1 MLRKIVI
8 CCLLLFSYL
17 TVQARH
23 LSGRVVDAD
32 TGEDLIAATVELLSP
47 VDSSVIRSTVTT
59 LQPYYGER
67 IFYYSIDV
75 ENNTKYLLRISMIG
89 YKTLYIP
96 VEVKMADRMNEQW
109 VEDARLKVDTH
120 VLDEVVV
127 KATKIKMVMRG
138 DTMVY
143 NADAFNLS
151 EGSMLD
157 ALVRQLPGVTLDGG
171 VIKVNGRAVS
181 TLLVDGRDFFNG
193 DAKKALENLPA
204 YTVNKVRVYDK
215 QGKDSR
221 LMGRDMGDKA
231 LVVDVGLKK
240 QYNRG
245 FIGNVDL
252 AAGSKSRYSASLF
265 SMLYS
270 KRSRLTLTGIM
281 NNVNVGHTP
290 GEDGALSEL
299 PDAGGGKQST
309 RRLGINYRYEGKD
322 EDSYFSSD
330 NNIGYTDNDQRSRV
344 NTQTFLT
351 GGDYFHLSSSSNRSR
366 LTDFSTSQSVGFHPR
381 NQIIDLTAS
390 ISHTAGKSFDSM
402 LSGQFNEKPWATS
415 VLDSLFLPFA
425 SARLMRAAIN
435 RQRNEM
441 MSRSNSTNY
450 NFTFADRIAFGKDA
464 NQNMTSVTGEVSYGR
479 SETNRFGRNSVDYLG
494 TSPSQDHRAEYVS
507 EPAHNYNL
515 ALNVEYSR
523 LLNRDSDEVNTIYL
537 QPFVRINQS
546 YEAADN
552 ARYRLDRLADYSET
566 AYPLGVLPSTRNAL
580 LSVID
585 ATNSYRSRRH
595 VTSSF
600 TGMKFNYTHG
610 DGTSRP
616 QYSAQLSAPVQFKR
630 ESISY
635 DRDGHYYRK
644 RNSVLFNPTMTFTY
658 ENTDSTGTRHASL
671 TYGTSQSESDLST
684 LLAIR
689 DDSNPLVVTLGN
701 PNLKKSRDHYV
712 NFMVSSFST
721 AHQLFTNAELSYHTT
736 RNAIATSVLYD
747 KATGKTTTQQVNI
760 NGNWGASGNCGLSV
774 PLDKNQH
781 LSLQEELAC
790 DYNRSVDLTSVSG
803 LVPEKSKVNNWD
815 LQNTLKLV
823 WQLGDRIR
831 LNYTTNVAYQRATG
845 NREDFTTVSAW
856 RYNFG
861 VNGNITLPWNFEVT
875 TDLTNYNRRGYNDSQ
890 MNTSEVIWNL
900 RLTKKLL
907 KDNLT
912 LSLDGF
918 DLLGQLNNTTFVLD
932 TQGRTETWTSSIPR
946 YLMLHVSYKFHK

>member
-8 CCLLLFSYL
+8 CCFLLFSYL

-96 VEVKMADRMNEQW
+96 VEAKMADRMNEQW

-270 KRSRLTLTGIM
+270 KSSRLTLTGVM
-281 NNVNVGHTP
+281 NNVNDGQTP

-390 ISHTAGKSFDSM
+390 ISHTTGKSFDSM

-415 VLDSLFLPFA
+415 LLDSLFLPFA

-494 TSPSQDHRAEYVS
+494 ASPTQDRRAEYVS

-523 LLNRDSDEVNTIYL
+523 LLNRDSDEVNTIFVR
-537 QPFVRINQS
+537 PFVRINQS

-658 ENTDSTGTRHASL
+658 QNTDSTGTRYASL

-684 LLAIR
+684 MLAIR

-701 PNLKKSRDHYV
+701 PNLKKSRDHHV

-790 DYNRSVDLTSVSG
+790 DYNRSVDLTSVSD

-900 RLTKKLL
+900 RLSKKLL